1 MTGLTPGL
9 DASGTRRQ
17 DTLVAPVSRLQ
28 VGAAVAAA
36 LVAAPLPAQEDRVW
50 RDRREAMVAQQ
61 LVTRGI
67 ADAATLDAMRTV
79 PRHAFVPAHQRDD
92 AYVDFPLPIG
102 HGATI
107 SQPYIVALMTEL
119 VRPVRGMRVLEVGTG
134 SGYQAAVLA
143 HIGCLVWTIEI
154 ERPLAEAAAARL
166 AALGYTGI
174 AVRAG
179 DGRLGW
185 PEAAPFDA
193 ILVTAAAEAVP
204 PALLAQLAPGG
215 RLVIP
220 VDVPGGHQ
228 DLVVIT
234 KAADGSTRERRVIP
248 VRFVPLR

>member
-1 MTGLTPGL
+1 M
-9 DASGTRRQ
+9 
-17 DTLVAPVSRLQ
+17 APAPRLP
-28 VGAAVAAA
+28 VGAAAAAA
-36 LVAAPLPAQEDRVW
+36 LAAAPLPAQEVQVW

-61 LVTRGI
+61 LVPRGI
-67 ADAATLDAMRTV
+67 TDPATLDAMRTV
-79 PRHAFVPAHQRDD
+79 PRHEFVPAPQRDD

-119 VRPVRGMRVLEVGTG
+119 ARPVRGMRVLEVGTG
-134 SGYQAAVLA
+134 SGYQAAILA
-143 HIGCLVWTIEI
+143 HIGCRVWTIEI
-154 ERPLAEAAAARL
+154 ERPLAEAAEARL
-166 AALGYTGI
+166 AALGYAGI
-174 AVRAG
+174 TVRAG

-204 PALLAQLAPGG
+204 PALIAQLAPGG

-228 DLVVIT
+228 DLIVLT

>member
-1 MTGLTPGL
+1 MILSLPGA
-9 DASGTRRQ
+9 DAGAQ
-17 DTLVAPVSRLQ
+17 DDARWR
-28 VGAAVAAA
+28 
-36 LVAAPLPAQEDRVW
+36 AQ
-50 RDRREAMVAQQ
+50 REAMVAQQ
-61 LVTRGI
+61 IVSRGV
-67 ADAATLDAMRTV
+67 ADSATLEAMRTV
-79 PRHAFVPAHQRDD
+79 PRHAFVPRGKQAD

-119 VRPVRGMRVLEVGTG
+119 ARPVRGMRVLEVGTG

-143 HIGCLVWTIEI
+143 HIGCQVWTIEI
-154 ERPLAEAAAARL
+154 ERPLAEAAEARL

-174 AVRAG
+174 AVRTG

-228 DLVVIT
+228 DLVVVE
-234 KAADGSTRERRVIP
+234 KAADGTTRERRVIP
-248 VRFVPLR
+248 VRFVPLRRGQ